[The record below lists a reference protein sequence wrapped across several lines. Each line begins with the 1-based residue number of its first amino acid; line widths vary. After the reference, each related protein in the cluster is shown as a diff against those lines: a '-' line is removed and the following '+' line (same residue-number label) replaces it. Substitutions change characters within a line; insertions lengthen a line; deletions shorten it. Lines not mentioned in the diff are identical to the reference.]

1 MKFVEFTQTNAK
13 SVANGLISDV
23 HILGFTSKNGREYAR
38 DAVVKAMPLY
48 EDMAVYVDHAPGQ
61 PRKAEDRFGKLT
73 NVRIADDG
81 LRGDLQYLTEHPM
94 AMRVQEDLQKNL
106 NYFGLSHDATG
117 KGIRRGR
124 KTVVE
129 SISAVN
135 SVDLVSGAASVAGL
149 LEQQAKEEGEE
160 DEAVETPEAPA
171 APMAKAEVD
180 NSEAEELMHKALL
193 AAVTAVLADR
203 VLSVEEIKTKILAVI
218 DAHLSVSAAMEKQ
231 EDVIDDGEHTTEQT
245 LQEQLNALRDEL
257 AAVKAHTPKY
267 LPPRSVPASVVISE
281 QTIPTD
287 IKALGKWL
295 KR

>member
-124 KTVVE
+124 RTVVE

-135 SVDLVSGAASVAGL
+135 SVDLVSGAATVAGL
-149 LEQQAKEEGEE
+149 LEQQVEEAGEE
-160 DEAVETPEAPA
+160 DEAVEAPA

-231 EDVIDDGEHTTEQT
+231 EDVIDEGEHTTEQT
-245 LQEQLNALRDEL
+245 LQEQLNVLRDEL

-267 LPPRSVPASVVISE
+267 LPPRSVPASAVISE

-287 IKALGKWL
+287 IKELGKWL
-295 KR
+295 RR